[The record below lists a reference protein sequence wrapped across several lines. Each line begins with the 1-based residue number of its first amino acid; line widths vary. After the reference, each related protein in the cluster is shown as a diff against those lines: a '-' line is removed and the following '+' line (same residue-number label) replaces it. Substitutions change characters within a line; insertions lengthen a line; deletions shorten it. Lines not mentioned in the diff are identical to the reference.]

1 MKNIS
6 QYIVIALLF
15 VGIRM
20 NAQVEAVV
28 TIQNKTITASSAEAD
43 RLPVAT
49 QSIIIKPTTLIQ
61 AGSNFHAVISAD
73 PYINLSLDD
82 TQNYIFTRSYQTEMS
97 TPNGIIN
104 NKDVIEG
111 VTYFD
116 GLGRPKQQIGIKAS
130 NDKQD
135 IVTFI
140 DYDEYGRQEKEYLP
154 YEATGTLGSYRTNAE
169 SATASFYDEPKY
181 QNTANP
187 FSETAFEPSPLNRV
201 LKQAAPGYDW
211 RMGGG
216 HEIEFGYE
224 TNTATEVRLFT
235 ITFTNDDTEIPTLT
249 GGTTFYGANELY
261 KSVTYDENHTS
272 GTAHS
277 TEEFKDKQGRVI
289 LKRTYAST
297 DSATPEAHDTYYVY
311 DDFGN
316 LTYVIPPK
324 VTIHNTEGV
333 SDEELTELCYQYRY
347 DYRNRLI
354 EKKIPGKGEEYIV
367 YNKLD
372 QPVMT
377 QDANQRS
384 RSAWL
389 FTKYDAFGRVAY
401 TGKTSDNRDRD
412 AIQTEINA
420 LTGNLWVTRG
430 APVLI
435 GGATMYYDNG
445 GYPNAQNAEV
455 LTINYYDDYS
465 FLGSEDA
472 LFNNPGTTYNQNIT
486 PNTKS
491 LATGSKVK
499 VLSTSFWITTATY
512 YDAKARPIY
521 IVSQNEY
528 LNTTDIAETKMDF
541 VKALES
547 KTTHIKDDNTPIVT
561 IDTFTY
567 DHMGRLLEQNQK
579 IDSQTTEQ
587 IVANTYDELGQ
598 LATKEVGGG
607 LQEVDYTYNVRGWL
621 TNINND
627 TKNDDDLFN
636 FNIKY
641 NDITDSSKKLFN
653 GNISQTSWN
662 TTNGTVTDPSTG
674 NPISTSY
681 TYSYDALNRITAA
694 TDNTGHYNLTGV
706 SYDKNGNIRT
716 LERQG
721 LRQPNTDD
729 FGVMDNLA
737 YTYDIGNKLKNVTD
751 GSGIHQG
758 FKDGNTSGDDYSYD
772 VNGNMTED
780 KNKGIS
786 NISYNHLNLP
796 IVVAIGAS
804 TIEYKYAADGSKLSK
819 TFNAKQAITTV
830 YAGNYIYENN
840 TLKFFNH
847 PEGYIEPNGQ
857 GAFDYVYQ
865 YKDHLGNI
873 RLSYSDKD
881 NDGKIDVLRN
891 DVDVD
896 GDNDN
901 HMEILEEKNYYPFGL
916 QHKGYNTG
924 IVGTKH
930 NYGFGNKEENSELGL
945 EWLDFGARSYDPAIA
960 RWTSIDPVTH
970 FNMSTYTAFDNNPVY
985 FADPSGTTT
994 VSSITE
1000 AWNATPENGS
1010 STWNSD
1016 GNGGFCDDCPQEG
1029 QARTQKVSHTNGLD
1043 GMETYSYEKQ
1053 IYHSGGVDGLGKG
1066 WVSESRYFEAF
1077 RSTIRKIG
1085 QGQASIEI
1093 LGNYNFTDDVLIAM
1107 SSWAMQA
1114 YDYYGGQVPLARGNL
1129 DEDTIIFEL
1138 LLFKAPV
1145 SKLANLGKMSFW
1157 SGRGTELAARRA
1169 GFTVLGRT
1177 NAGKNM
1183 IKLTSGMN
1191 RAQSGPYW
1199 DRLSAALARTFK
1211 KGSTANVYLSR
1222 SYMKTPGFKNS
1233 TWMRIERPILEA
1245 NGIKIKYNYID

>member
-15 VGIRM
+15 VGICM

-28 TIQNKTITASSAEAD
+28 TIQNQTISASSAEAD
-43 RLPVAT
+43 RLPAAT

-97 TPNGIIN
+97 TPSGIIN

-169 SATASFYDEPKY
+169 SATESFYNEPKY

-201 LKQAAPGYDW
+201 LKQAAPGHDW
-211 RMGGG
+211 RMDGG

-235 ITFTNDDTEIPTLT
+235 ITFTNDDTEVPTLT

-261 KSVTYDENHTS
+261 KTVTYDENHTS

-297 DSATPEAHDTYYVY
+297 GSATPEAHDTYYVY

-324 VTIHNTEGV
+324 VTVSPTEGV
-333 SDEELTELCYQYRY
+333 SDTELSELCYQYVY
-347 DYRNRLI
+347 DHRNRLI
-354 EKKIPGKGEEYIV
+354 KKKIPGKGEEYIV

-377 QDANQRS
+377 QDANLEAGA
-384 RSAWL
+384 AWL

-401 TGKTSDNRDRD
+401 TGKISDNRDRD
-412 AIQTEINA
+412 AIQTEANA
-420 LTGNLWVTRG
+420 LTGNLWVTTG

-465 FLGSEDA
+465 FLDSEDTV
-472 LFNNPGTTYNQNIT
+472 FNNPGTTYNQNIT

-512 YDAKARPIY
+512 YDHKARPIY

-598 LATKEVGGG
+598 LVTKEVGGG

-627 TKNDDDLFN
+627 AKNDDDLFN
-636 FNIKY
+636 FSIKY

-653 GNISQTSWN
+653 GNISQTSWS
-662 TTNGTVTDPSTG
+662 TANGTVTDPSTG

-737 YTYDIGNKLKNVTD
+737 YTYDTGNKLKNVID
-751 GSGIHQG
+751 GSGSQEG
-758 FKDGNTSGDDYSYD
+758 FKDGNTSGDDYVYD

-796 IVVAIGAS
+796 TRVIVENVNTGFSS
-804 TIEYKYAADGSKLSK
+804 TIQYVYDATGVKLSK
-819 TFNAKQAITTV
+819 KVTDYPSQNTTHYV
-830 YAGNYIYENN
+830 GGFIYKNSISLGQPPRPED
-840 TLKFFNH
+840 LEFSLEFFSH
-847 PEGYIEPNGQ
+847 PEGYTEPKSSG
-857 GAFDYVYQ
+857 GFDYIYQ

-881 NDGKIDVLRN
+881 NDGKVDVLRN
-891 DVDVD
+891 NVDVD
-896 GDNDN
+896 GDGDN

-916 QHKGYNTG
+916 QHKGYNDTRR
-924 IVGTKH
+924 GTPH
-930 NYGFGNKEENSELGL
+930 NYGFNGKEENNELGL
-945 EWLDFGARSYDPAIA
+945 GWLDFHARSYDASLG
-960 RWTSIDPVTH
+960 RWMNIDPHSENYFSISPYVS
-970 FNMSTYTAFDNNPVY
+970 FANNPISFVDPTGMDISFWKY
-985 FADPSGTTT
+985 NSETSKWETATYDELDEKTQKSLEAFAKTDIGNKFLSKFAKKGDKVGEVEFGEDGEYSKHELAFGETNYWYAPD
-994 VSSITE
+994 
-1000 AWNATPENGS
+1000 GS
-1010 STWNSD
+1010 SNVKNKNGKLVFEWAVNNASKRELKKVENLAMSNGHEVFVHFERYLDKLIEAYDSGDMDEVDRLFAEKREISKRNSATNHED
-1016 GNGGFCDDCPQEG
+1016 HKKYINGDRRYNRMKTYQ
-1029 QARTQKVSHTNGLD
+1029 TQL
-1043 GMETYSYEKQ
+1043 KQ
-1053 IYHSGGVDGLGKG
+1053 ILNPKAV
-1066 WVSESRYFEAF
+1066 R
-1077 RSTIRKIG
+1077 
-1085 QGQASIEI
+1085 QAIIEHD
-1093 LGNYNFTDDVLIAM
+1093 NK
-1107 SSWAMQA
+1107 
-1114 YDYYGGQVPLARGNL
+1114 
-1129 DEDTIIFEL
+1129 
-1138 LLFKAPV
+1138 FKH
-1145 SKLANLGKMSFW
+1145 L
-1157 SGRGTELAARRA
+1157 
-1169 GFTVLGRT
+1169 
-1177 NAGKNM
+1177 
-1183 IKLTSGMN
+1183 
-1191 RAQSGPYW
+1191 
-1199 DRLSAALARTFK
+1199 K
-1211 KGSTANVYLSR
+1211 K
-1222 SYMKTPGFKNS
+1222 
-1233 TWMRIERPILEA
+1233 
-1245 NGIKIKYNYID
+1245 